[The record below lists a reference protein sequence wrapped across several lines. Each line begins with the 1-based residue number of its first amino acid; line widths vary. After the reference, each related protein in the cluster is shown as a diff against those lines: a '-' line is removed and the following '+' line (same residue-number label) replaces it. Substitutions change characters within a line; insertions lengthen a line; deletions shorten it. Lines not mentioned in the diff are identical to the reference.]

1 MTKYLAGLLVLAL
14 LNTAS
19 AQTKPATS
27 TKSTTP
33 AKTATTP
40 AKPANKATTAV
51 VLKPEK
57 EGAFCPEFK
66 KVLESAKDNFDPIKG
81 DTIRKNKSII
91 IASKVALPGLSANR
105 ISHDLSINQTFYRA
119 FLEGTGNLPTVKQ
132 KFEGIKN
139 KIKGCLPK
147 AYVEKN
153 KESETK
159 TDYNRLLILS
169 EKAQDSKTKEY
180 KGMVVEIE
188 TEYDVAAAAEYDISI
203 TITYYK

>member
-1 MTKYLAGLLVLAL
+1 MTKYIAGLLLLAFVS
-14 LNTAS
+14 TAG
-19 AQTKPATS
+19 AQTKPAAKTS
-27 TKSTTP
+27 TPPK
-33 AKTATTP
+33 
-40 AKPANKATTAV
+40 KATAAV

-66 KVLESAKDNFDPIKG
+66 KVLDAAKDNFDAIKG
-81 DTIRKNKSII
+81 DTIRKTKSII
-91 IASKVALPGLSANR
+91 IASNVSLPGLSANR
-105 ISHDLSINQTFYRA
+105 ISHDKSINQTFYRA
-119 FLEGTGNLPTVKQ
+119 FLEGTGNLATVKS
-132 KFEGIKN
+132 KFEGIKS

-159 TDYNRLLILS
+159 TDYTRLLVLS

-180 KGMVVEIE
+180 SGMVIEIE
-188 TEYDVAAAAEYDISI
+188 TEYDVAAAADYDISI